1 MIQRFF
7 WLVYLILITL
17 AAALGADMTVSY
29 ISGRLST
36 PVASVEKP
44 SDRTPQGVVRRPQ
57 SDYDI
62 IATRNMFNANPKP
75 PDTPQIIAPPK
86 RGTPIIKV
94 EETPLQLKLAGTV
107 VGADKQYYAIIED
120 ASNRGQQGMYQVGDS
135 IQNRII
141 AEIQGKCVLLDQNG
155 KYERLCF
162 QNYEEPATAT
172 SGKPQAANAAPETDN
187 SDGGNDNED
196 VVQVDNATWQ
206 IRRELM
212 QEQFANLGGLSQ
224 QARVTPYIVQGETRG
239 FRLTR
244 LKADSLLQKIGLQHG
259 DVLQK
264 VNGSSLT
271 SPADALQAYQQLQ
284 QAGTVRL
291 EILRRNRASTLT
303 YEIR

>member
-7 WLVYLILITL
+7 WLVYLVLITL
-17 AAALGADMTVSY
+17 AAALGADMTASY
-29 ISGRLST
+29 LSARLSE
-36 PVASVEKP
+36 PVATEERP
-44 SDRTPQGVVRRPQ
+44 RDRTPQGVVRRPPG
-57 SDYDI
+57 DYDI
-62 IATRNMFNANPKP
+62 IAARNMFNANPKP
-75 PDTPQIIAPPK
+75 VEPPPQPNPPK
-86 RGTPIIKV
+86 RPQPPITPV
-94 EETPLQLKLAGTV
+94 QETPLRLKLAGTV
-107 VGADKQYYAIIED
+107 IGDDNQFYAVIED
-120 ASNRGQQGMYQVGDS
+120 ASNRGSQGLYQVGDA

-141 AEIQGKCVLLDQNG
+141 AEIQDQCVILDRNG

-162 QNYEEPATAT
+162 QNYQESISVT
-172 SGKPQAANAAPETDN
+172 SGRPQSTNTARETEDV
-187 SDGGNDNED
+187 SSSNED

-244 LKADSLLQKIGLQHG
+244 LKANSLLQKIGLQHG

-264 VNGSSLT
+264 VNGSSIT

>member
-7 WLVYLILITL
+7 WLVYLVLITL

-29 ISGRLST
+29 LSGRLSQ
-36 PVASVEKP
+36 PIASEERP
-44 SDRTPQGVVRRPQ
+44 SGRTPQGVVRRPP

-62 IATRNMFNANPKP
+62 IAARNIFNSNPRPPEPPSKP
-75 PDTPQIIAPPK
+75 EPPKGPPPPIAPVK
-86 RGTPIIKV
+86 
-94 EETPLQLKLAGTV
+94 ETPLQLKLAGTV
-107 VGADKQYYAIIED
+107 IGDNNQYYAVIED
-120 ASNRGQQGMYQVGDS
+120 ASNRGSQGLYQVGDA

-141 AEIQGKCVLLDQNG
+141 AEIQDRCVILDQNG

-162 QNYEEPATAT
+162 QNYQDSVSVTSGRPGTTSAAPAT
-172 SGKPQAANAAPETDN
+172 EDV
-187 SDGGNDNED
+187 GNGNED

-244 LKADSLLQKIGLQHG
+244 LKANSLLQKIGLQHG

-264 VNGSSLT
+264 VNGSIIT

>member
-7 WLVYLILITL
+7 WLAYLILITL
-17 AAALGADMTVSY
+17 AAALGADMTISY

-36 PVASVEKP
+36 PIASEERP
-44 SDRTPQGVVRRPQ
+44 SDRAPQGVERRPP

-62 IATRNMFNANPKP
+62 IAARNIFNANPKP
-75 PDTPQIIAPPK
+75 PEPEPEPEPKKEPQRP
-86 RGTPIIKV
+86 V
-94 EETPLQLKLAGTV
+94 EPVKETPLQLKLAGTV
-107 VGADKQYYAIIED
+107 VGDDNQYYAIIED
-120 ASNRGQQGMYQVGDS
+120 AANRGNQGLYQVGDA

-141 AEIQGKCVLLDQNG
+141 DEIQDQCVLLDQNG

-162 QNYEEPATAT
+162 QNHQETVTVQRGGRAPTSAATEA
-172 SGKPQAANAAPETDN
+172 ETIDN
-187 SDGGNDNED
+187 SNED

-224 QARVTPYIVQGETRG
+224 QARVTPYVVQGETRG

-244 LKADSLLQKIGLQHG
+244 LKANSLLQKIGLQHG

-264 VNGSSLT
+264 VNGSSIT

>member
-7 WLVYLILITL
+7 WLAYLILITL
-17 AAALGADMTVSY
+17 AAALGADMTASY
-29 ISGRLST
+29 ISGRLSA
-36 PVASVEKP
+36 PIASEERPSGQAPLGVARRPP
-44 SDRTPQGVVRRPQ
+44 SD
-57 SDYDI
+57 YEI
-62 IATRNMFNANPKP
+62 IATRNIFNSNPNPPEPPAKP
-75 PDTPQIIAPPK
+75 EFPKIPIAPPK
-86 RGTPIIKV
+86 PVIDTSLR
-94 EETPLQLKLAGTV
+94 LKLAGTV
-107 VGADKQYYAIIED
+107 VGDDNQYYAIIED
-120 ASNRGQQGMYQVGDS
+120 TSNRGHQGLYQVGDA
-135 IQNRII
+135 IQKRII
-141 AEIQGKCVLLDQNG
+141 AEIQDKCVLLDQNG
-155 KYERLCF
+155 TYERLCF
-162 QNYEEPATAT
+162 QDHQESINLSP
-172 SGKPQAANAAPETDN
+172 GRPQPRSAAPEAE
-187 SDGGNDNED
+187 DGGNGNKD

-224 QARVTPYIVQGETRG
+224 QARVTPYVVQGETRG

-244 LKADSLLQKIGLQHG
+244 LKANSLLQKIGLEHG